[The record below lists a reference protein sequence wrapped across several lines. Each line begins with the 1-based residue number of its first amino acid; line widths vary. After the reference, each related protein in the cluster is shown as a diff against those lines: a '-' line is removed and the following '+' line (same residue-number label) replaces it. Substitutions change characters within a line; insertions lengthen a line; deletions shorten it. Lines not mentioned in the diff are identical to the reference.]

1 MAYATV
7 NDLEA
12 RWRTLTDSE
21 RAVAQALLDDAAVL
35 VDSYGADVDADAAR
49 AVTCSMVRRA
59 MNPMT
64 GDLFGVSQASMS
76 AGGYQQ
82 QMTYSNPSGELYLT
96 KQERRMLGFGGGRLG
111 TARPSYGRLETDD
124 D

>member
-35 VDSYGADVDADAAR
+35 VDSFGSPSSEAA
-49 AVTCSMVRRA
+49 ALSVSCSVVRRA
-59 MNPMT
+59 M
-64 GDLFGVSQASMS
+64 GAYGADLFGVSQASMS

-96 KQERRMLGFGGGRLG
+96 RQERRMLGFGGGRLG
-111 TARPSYGRLETDD
+111 TARPSYGRLEPDD